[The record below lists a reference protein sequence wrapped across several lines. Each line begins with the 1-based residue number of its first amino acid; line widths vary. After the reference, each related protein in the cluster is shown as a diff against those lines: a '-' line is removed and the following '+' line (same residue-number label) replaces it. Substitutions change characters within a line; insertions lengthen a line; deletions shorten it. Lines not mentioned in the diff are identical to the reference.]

1 MRSATMSNDGGD
13 TQRAGKGQSHLPVF
27 HFFSSLNGKFLL
39 NSTNARIAMYK
50 GTSLV
55 DLMCQTAGDLVMSTK
70 TIRRENELEPYIHG
84 AQSNHNWFVTEVFRS
99 ARNQDGFVV
108 KAAPRI

>member
-1 MRSATMSNDGGD
+1 MRSAAMSNDGGD

-70 TIRRENELEPYIHG
+70 TIRRENDLSLI
-84 AQSNHNWFVTEVFRS
+84 FTVRS
-99 ARNQDGFVV
+99 RTAIGSSPKCFGQQEIRMDSL
-108 KAAPRI
+108 